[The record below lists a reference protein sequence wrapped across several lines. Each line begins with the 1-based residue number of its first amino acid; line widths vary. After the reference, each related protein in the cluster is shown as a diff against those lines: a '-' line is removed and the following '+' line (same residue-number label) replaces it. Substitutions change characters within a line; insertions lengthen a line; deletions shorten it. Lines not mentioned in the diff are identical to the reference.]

1 VSRTDAGVTTRSLR
15 YVPLAIAI
23 AAVAIAAPDTR
34 FDPHSF
40 TAPPLRPLQV
50 PTPDRTVL
58 PNGTVVF
65 LLEDHR
71 LPVVSGTAYFPSS
84 PSLIADGQVGIEEL
98 TGDAMRRGGTA
109 THPGDVLDDRLAALG
124 ATISTSLDAELG
136 YAGLRC
142 QSEDVDEVVG
152 LFADLLQHP
161 AFPDRKLA
169 LAKLSLHQQVAS
181 RNDEILPIADRLA
194 RVAVHGEHSPW
205 ARIPEHATVDA
216 VDTAACRDLWAR
228 VFVPERMV
236 LAFYGDFRTADLKK
250 RLTAAF
256 AGWRPSGTPAPRF
269 PAVADRVHP
278 RLLFAQK
285 DDVTQSVL
293 LVTGPGLRVDA
304 PDAAAMDVVEQALGR
319 GGQSR
324 LDRHIRAQRG
334 LAYSTGAAA
343 GEEYLRPGEFMA
355 WSLTRNDSALTAL
368 GLLRQELRGISQAPL
383 DSEEFL
389 AAKQSVENQLVF
401 NFEQRSAVL
410 FRAAYYEVLGY
421 PADFLARYQRSL
433 AAVTRETAFA
443 AARAR
448 IQPDEMGV
456 VVVGNAKQFERTLQ
470 SVGLP
475 VTKVDIRIPPGP
487 KH

>member
-1 VSRTDAGVTTRSLR
+1 MSRTDPGVTTRALR
-15 YVPLAIAI
+15 YAPLAIAI

-34 FDPHSF
+34 FDPHHFS
-40 TAPPLRPLQV
+40 APPLRPLQV

-84 PSLIADGQVGIEEL
+84 PSLIADGHVGIEEL

-109 THPGDVLDDRLAALG
+109 THPGDALDDRLAALG

-161 AFPDRKLA
+161 AFPDRKLE
-169 LAKLSLHQQVAS
+169 LAKLSLHQQIAS
-181 RNDEILPIADRLA
+181 RNDEVLPIADRLA
-194 RVAVHGEHSPW
+194 LVAVHGEHSPW

-216 VDTAACRDLWAR
+216 VDTAACRDLCAR

-236 LAFYGDFRTADLKK
+236 LAFYGDFRTADLRKQ
-250 RLTAAF
+250 LAAAF

-269 PAVADRVHP
+269 PAAADRVHP

-324 LDRHIRAQRG
+324 LDRHIRTQRG

-368 GLLRQELRGISQAPL
+368 GLLRQELRVISQAPL
-383 DSEEFL
+383 DSEEFVV
-389 AAKQSVENQLVF
+389 AKQSVENQLVF

-433 AAVTRETAFA
+433 AAVTREATFA

-448 IQPDEMGV
+448 IQPDNMAV

>member
-1 VSRTDAGVTTRSLR
+1 MPRMTAFASRSLR
-15 YVPLAIAI
+15 LAPLAIAI

-34 FDPHSF
+34 FDPHHLV
-40 TAPPLRPLQV
+40 APPLRPLHI
-50 PTPDRTVL
+50 PTPDRAVL

-84 PSLIADGQVGIEEL
+84 PSLVANEHVGIAEL

-109 THPGDVLDDRLAALG
+109 THPGDALDDRLAQLG
-124 ATISTSLDAELG
+124 ATLSTTLDADLG

-142 QSEDVDEVVG
+142 QSEDVDEVVN

-161 AFPDRKLA
+161 AFPNRKLELAKLA
-169 LAKLSLHQQVAS
+169 LHQEVAS
-181 RNDEILPIADRLA
+181 RNDEVLPIAERLA
-194 RVAVHGEHSPW
+194 MVAVHGEHSPW

-216 VDTAACRDLWAR
+216 VDTAACRDLYSR

-236 LAFYGDFRTADLKK
+236 LAFYGDFRIADMRR

-269 PAVADRVHP
+269 PAAADSVRP

-293 LVTGPGLRVDA
+293 LVTGTGLRVDA
-304 PDAAAMDVVEQALGR
+304 PDAAAMDVVEQALGSSS
-319 GGQSR
+319 QSR
-324 LDRHIRAQRG
+324 LNRHIRTERG
-334 LAYSTGAAA
+334 LAYSTGADA
-343 GEEYLRPGEFMA
+343 GEDYLRPGEFMA

-368 GLLRQELRGISQAPL
+368 GLVRDELVAISRAPL
-383 DSEEFL
+383 DSSEFE
-389 AAKQSVENQLVF
+389 AAKQSVESQLVF
-401 NFEQRSAVL
+401 KFEQRSSVL
-410 FRAAYYEVLGY
+410 FRAAYYQVLGY
-421 PADFLARYQRSL
+421 PPDFLAHYQKSL
-433 AAVTRETAFA
+433 AGVTREAAFT
-443 AARAR
+443 AARER
-448 IQPDEMGV
+448 IQPDKMAV
-456 VVVGNAKQFERTLQ
+456 VVVGNAKQFERPLKA
-470 SVGLP
+470 SGLP
-475 VTKVDIRIPPGP
+475 VTTVDIRIPPGA